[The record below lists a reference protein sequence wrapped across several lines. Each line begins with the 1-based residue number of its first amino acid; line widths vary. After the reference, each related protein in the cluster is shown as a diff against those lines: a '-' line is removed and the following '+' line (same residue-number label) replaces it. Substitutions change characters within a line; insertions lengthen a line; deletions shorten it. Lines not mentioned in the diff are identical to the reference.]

1 MEKSFKNFFKDMKT
15 FLPTVRVVKNQ
26 TFKNLTTIKIG
37 GKIRAFIEIKEVTK
51 LLKIISLCKKNKV
64 EFFVL
69 GNGSNLL
76 VSDKSFEKVVL
87 KISLKSIRVKNE
99 NIVCGAGVNMFSLN
113 HFAIKNGLSGLE
125 WSYGIPGTVGGG
137 VKMNSGS
144 FGGEMKDVVQ
154 CVYYTDGEKIFRKNV
169 KSLGFSYRN
178 SFFSKNNYIILKVV
192 LKLKKDL
199 PENIDKLCSKI
210 FSKRIAT
217 QPYGTL
223 NAGSVFKKPKEN
235 YAPVMIEM
243 CGLKGVKYKNA
254 EISSKHCGF
263 IINANGK
270 ATFHQVLKLICK
282 IKKTVFEKFVIML
295 ETEVEILE

>member
-1 MEKSFKNFFKDMKT
+1 M
-15 FLPTVRVVKNQ
+15 PAVQVVRNE

-37 GKIRAFIEIKEVTK
+37 GKIRAFIVIKEVTK

-64 EFFVL
+64 EYFVL

-76 VSDKSFEKVVL
+76 ASDKVIEKVVL
-87 KISLKSIRVKNE
+87 KISLKNIRSKNDL
-99 NIVCGAGVNMFSLN
+99 IICGAGVNMFSLN
-113 HFAIKNGLSGLE
+113 HFATKNGLSGLE

-137 VKMNSGS
+137 VKMNAGS
-144 FGGEMKDVVQ
+144 FGGEMKDIVQ
-154 CVYYTDGEKIFRKNV
+154 CVYYTDGEKIYRKNA
-169 KSLGFSYRN
+169 KSLDFSYRS

-199 PENIDKLCSKI
+199 PENIDNLCSKI
-210 FSKRIAT
+210 FSKRMST

-254 EISSKHCGF
+254 EISKKHCGF

-270 ATFHQVLKLICK
+270 ATFHQVFKLICK
-282 IKKTVFEKFVIML
+282 IKKTVFEKFGIML
-295 ETEVEILE
+295 ETEIEILE

>member
-1 MEKSFKNFFKDMKT
+1 MEKSFYNFFKDMKT
-15 FLPTVRVVKNQ
+15 FLPTVKVVKNES
-26 TFKNLTTIKIG
+26 FKNLTTFKIG

-76 VSDKSFEKVVL
+76 ASDKVYEKVVI
-87 KISLKSIRVKNE
+87 KISLKNIRVKNE
-99 NIVCGAGVNMFSLN
+99 FIICGAGVNMFSLN

-137 VKMNSGS
+137 VKMNAGS
-144 FGGEMKDVVQ
+144 FGGEMKDVVD

-169 KSLGFSYRN
+169 NSLSFSYRN
-178 SFFSKNNYIILKVV
+178 SYFTNNNYIILKVV
-192 LKLKKDL
+192 LKLKKDS
-199 PENIDKLCSKI
+199 PENIDGLCSQ
-210 FSKRIAT
+210 FFGKRLAT

-223 NAGSVFKKPKEN
+223 NAGSIFKKPKEN

-243 CGLKGVKYKNA
+243 CGLKGLKYKNA
-254 EISSKHCGF
+254 QISTKHCGF
-263 IINANGK
+263 IINTNGK
-270 ATFHQVLKLICK
+270 ATFHQVFNLICK
-282 IKKTVFEKFVIML
+282 IKKTVFEKFGIML

>member
-76 VSDKSFEKVVL
+76 VSDKLFEKVVL

-282 IKKTVFEKFVIML
+282 IKKTVFEKFGIML
-295 ETEVEILE
+295 ETEIEILD

>member
-51 LLKIISLCKKNKV
+51 LLKIISLCKKNKL

-199 PENIDKLCSKI
+199 PENIDNLCSKI

-235 YAPVMIEM
+235 YAPVMIEI
-243 CGLKGVKYKNA
+243 CGLKGEKYKNA

-282 IKKTVFEKFVIML
+282 IKKTVFEKFGIML
-295 ETEVEILE
+295 ETEIEILE